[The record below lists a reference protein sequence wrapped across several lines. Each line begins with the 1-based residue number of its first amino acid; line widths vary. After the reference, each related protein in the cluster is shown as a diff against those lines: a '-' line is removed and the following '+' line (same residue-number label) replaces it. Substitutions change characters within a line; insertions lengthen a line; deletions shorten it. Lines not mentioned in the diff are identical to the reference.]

1 MMARKSTEQR
11 APALGRQ
18 IEAAFTAH
26 RHPFCRAVKV
36 QPERVAVVIA
46 EFVFDVDSADP
57 AATSVAHRTGPTTHF
72 QFDWVLGRQGSTVE
86 LAADHVLESLRV
98 HDRAAMG
105 EQLRCHR
112 VKCSTRDR
120 RPTSW
125 AAPARATCSCTGP
138 RPETI
143 VRHLGHQDVKT
154 TMICLHVPQQRQEE
168 EIGRAFA

>member
-36 QPERVAVVIA
+36 QPERVAVVIT
-46 EFVFDVDSADP
+46 EFVFDVDGADP

-86 LAADHVLESLRV
+86 LAADHVLKPLTV

-105 EQLRCHR
+105 REQLRCHR

-120 RPTSW
+120 RPTGSPHLRDLPDEG
-125 AAPARATCSCTGP
+125 AQL
-138 RPETI
+138 ETI
-143 VRHLGHQDVKT
+143 QRHLGYQQLST
-154 TMICLHVPQQRQEE
+154 TMIYLHVPQTRQEE